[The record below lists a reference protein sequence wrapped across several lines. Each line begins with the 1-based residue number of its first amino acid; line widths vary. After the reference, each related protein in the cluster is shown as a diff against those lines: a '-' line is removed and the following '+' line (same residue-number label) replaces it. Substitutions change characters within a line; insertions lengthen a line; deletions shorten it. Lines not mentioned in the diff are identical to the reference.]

1 MHLRD
6 RRLDPGWSDTR
17 YAVRAPLARWL
28 RAKAHEASAHAGCR
42 VLDVGCGDRRYEPL
56 FVAAG
61 AIYVGCDAEWNPD
74 ADVHGYADA
83 LPVDDASFDIVICTQ
98 VLEHLPDAAAAVR
111 ELRRVIRKGGIAL
124 ASTHGTAVYHPNPVD
139 LSRWTYAG
147 LERLFDE
154 NGDWSAVLV
163 RPAQGTAAT
172 LAMLNGQFAQLLCKR
187 LRVQLMARPVVA
199 ALNWSGAALDRA
211 IPILREPVPGSL
223 NATFHLEAIA

>member
-1 MHLRD
+1 MSTICARCWTSTCATTTQRGRTVPSASSPRLRPT
-6 RRLDPGWSDTR
+6 LG
-17 YAVRAPLARWL
+17 
-28 RAKAHEASAHAGCR
+28 
-42 VLDVGCGDRRYEPL
+42 
-56 FVAAG
+56 
-61 AIYVGCDAEWNPD
+61 
-74 ADVHGYADA
+74 
-83 LPVDDASFDIVICTQ
+83 
-98 VLEHLPDAAAAVR
+98 
-111 ELRRVIRKGGIAL
+111 
-124 ASTHGTAVYHPNPVD
+124 HPNPVD

-163 RPAQGTAAT
+163 SPAQGTAAT

-223 NATFHLEAIA
+223 NATFHIEAIA